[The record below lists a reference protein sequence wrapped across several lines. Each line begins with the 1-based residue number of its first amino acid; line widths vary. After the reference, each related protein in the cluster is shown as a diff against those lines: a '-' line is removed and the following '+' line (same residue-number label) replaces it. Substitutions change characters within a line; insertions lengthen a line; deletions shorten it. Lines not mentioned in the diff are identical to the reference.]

1 VTLLRGVLVG
11 LVIMLLVLPALA
23 QDNAAKEFDFAVWET
38 TATRAEGIIE
48 DAAASSPAL
57 EALRATLAEYRSRAL
72 ALQDANQARIDT
84 LQSQIDALGPVPEE
98 GVSEADEVAKRRAEL
113 ADQLA
118 QAQAPSLAA
127 QEAFQRADGMI
138 GEVDT
143 IIRER
148 LADQLFTLGS
158 SPLNVTQWPGAV
170 DALSGFVNDIRDE
183 VEEGLAS
190 ENQRVMTRQ
199 NLPISLSL
207 FVIGL
212 LLLTRARHWLL
223 RGFGLLPALSRE
235 GDNDARALLISMTQI
250 LVPML
255 GLWAL
260 DRAAASTGLIGLRG
274 NVLVAAIPWMG
285 LSLFGGLWL
294 GRTLFSTAD
303 NTPLFFDLT
312 NSAAVAAKRISG
324 YLGGLLALFILLERI
339 AVQADFP
346 ANAHIVL
353 SFPLVLATGFLLV
366 RMGLILSP
374 DKVGTTSETEENPLQ
389 NRIYR
394 FLTRGIIVL
403 GAAGPVL
410 AAVGYFTASTSFV
423 FPTVK
428 TLALFGTTLVLYR
441 LLTDIAE
448 RLLLSSREL
457 AEVEEGE
464 RPLTLVPVA
473 LAFGLILLSLPI
485 LALIWGARVSD
496 LQEVWTLFSDGFAVG
511 GGRISATDFLTFAVV
526 FAIGYTLTRLLQS
539 SLRTTVLPR
548 TKLDTGGR
556 NAILTGTGYVGI
568 LLAALAAV
576 SSAGFNLSS
585 LAIVAGALS
594 LGIGFGLQA
603 IVSNF
608 VSGIILLVERPIKEG
623 DWIEVG
629 AYSGTVRKISVR
641 STEIQTFDRATV
653 VVPNAD
659 FISGTV
665 TNWTHSNLNGR
676 VKVAVGV
683 AYDSDPEQVR
693 EILMEIAEGHEMID
707 HRFSCAVVFQ
717 GFGADSMD
725 FEIRAILKDVNYIL
739 TVKSDMNFE
748 IVRRF
753 REAGIEIPFAQR
765 DLNLRNLDE
774 LGDMLKNTLGAKK

>member
-1 VTLLRGVLVG
+1 VKRIRGGLVG
-11 LVIMLLVLPALA
+11 FVLMLLALPALA
-23 QDNAAKEFDFAVWET
+23 QDNAAKEFDFTAWEM
-38 TATRAEGIIE
+38 TATRAEGIIK

-57 EALRATLAEYRSRAL
+57 EALRATLADYRSQAL

-84 LQSQIDALGPVPEE
+84 LQAQIDALGPAPAE
-98 GVSEADEVAKRRAEL
+98 GATEADEVAKRRAEL
-113 ADQLA
+113 ADQMA

-138 GEVDT
+138 GEVDA

-148 LADQLFTLGS
+148 LADQLFTLGT
-158 SPLNVTQWPGAV
+158 SPLDVTEWPGAIE
-170 DALSGFVNDIRDE
+170 ALSGFAGDIRGE
-183 VEEGLAS
+183 IEEGLAS
-190 ENQRVMTRQ
+190 ENQRVMTQ
-199 NLPISLSL
+199 QSLPISLSL

-235 GDNDARALLISMTQI
+235 GDNDARALLISMTQVV
-250 LVPML
+250 VPML

-274 NVLVAAIPWMG
+274 TVLVAAIPWMG

-294 GRTLFSTAD
+294 GRTLFSTTD
-303 NTPLFFDLT
+303 NTPLFFDL
-312 NSAAVAAKRISG
+312 SDEAAAAAKRISG

-346 ANAHIVL
+346 VSAHIVL
-353 SFPLVLATGFLLV
+353 SFPLVLATGFFLV
-366 RMGLILSP
+366 RMGMILSP
-374 DKVGTTSETEENPLQ
+374 GKPDSAAEAGETPLQ
-389 NRIYR
+389 NRLYR
-394 FLTRGIIVL
+394 LLTRAMIVL

-410 AAVGYFTASTSFV
+410 AAIGYFTASTSFV

-428 TLALFGTTLVLYR
+428 TLALIGTMLVLYR
-441 LLTDIAE
+441 LLSDIAE
-448 RLLLSSREL
+448 RLLLSAREL

-473 LAFGLILLSLPI
+473 LAFGLILVSLPI
-485 LALIWGARVSD
+485 LALIWGARMSD
-496 LQEVWTLFSDGFAVG
+496 LQEVWTLFSDGFTFG

-568 LLAALAAV
+568 LLAGLAAV
-576 SSAGFNLSS
+576 SAAGLDLSS

-665 TNWTHSNLNGR
+665 TNWTHSSLNGR
-676 VKVAVGV
+676 VKVPVGV

-693 EILMEIAEGHEMID
+693 DILLEIAEGHEMID
-707 HRFSCAVVFQ
+707 QRFSCAVVFQ

-725 FEIRAILKDVNYIL
+725 FEIRAILKDVNNVL

-774 LGDMLKNTLGAKK
+774 LGDMLKTSLGPKE